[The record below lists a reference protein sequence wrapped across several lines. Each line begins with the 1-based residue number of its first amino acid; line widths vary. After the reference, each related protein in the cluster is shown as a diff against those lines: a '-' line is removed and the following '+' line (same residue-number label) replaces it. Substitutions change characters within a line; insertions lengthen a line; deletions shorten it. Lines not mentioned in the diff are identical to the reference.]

1 MTIKLRSESD
11 SGFPAELFAASTIGK
26 AIFDALNKS
35 VGMTE
40 VMTYE
45 SYVDMLIGNR
55 VFTVRIPSDTESSS
69 RIDLVAWERNDGTVD
84 LKNNDGMHLFMTKSM
99 YAEELIDSELGGP
112 LPIGDSDFNVIEWLD
127 TRLFGN
133 VTSAEP
139 AKEDDKYPTF
149 HPGMEHEVHPPLRRK
164 SASVEEPKAEPIE
177 ETKPEPAEEPKPEF
191 PVAEFYKTAAQTVVA
206 FDADTVLA
214 IAKILPNNTGKFTDV
229 SERDFRI
236 QLMDVVFKQCNNIVK
251 EVMRSGYPDGKT
263 IRDRLTLDF
272 GPGEIIHIGMVCNIE
287 PGNIAIYLNYKPV
300 GTGRMYVQ
308 V

>member
-45 SYVDMLIGNR
+45 SYVDMLIGDD

-84 LKNNDGMHLFMTKSM
+84 FKNNDGMHLFMTKSM
-99 YAEELIDSELGGP
+99 YAEELIDSETGRA
-112 LPIGDSDFNVIEWLD
+112 LPIGDSDFNIIEWLD

-133 VTSAEP
+133 VATF
-139 AKEDDKYPTF
+139 DKYPTF

-164 SASVEEPKAEPIE
+164 SASVEEPKAEPIGE
-177 ETKPEPAEEPKPEF
+177 AKPEPAEEPKPEF

-214 IAKILPNNTGKFTDV
+214 IAKILPNNTGKFIDV
-229 SERDFRI
+229 SERAFRI
-236 QLMDVVFKQCNNIVK
+236 QLMDVVFEQCNKIVK
-251 EVMRSGYPDGKT
+251 EVMRLGYPPDGKS
-263 IRDRLTLDF
+263 IRDRLTLEF
-272 GPGEIIHIGMVCNIE
+272 SPGEIIHIGMVCNFE
-287 PGNIAIYLNYKPV
+287 PGNFAIFLNYKPV
-300 GTGRMYVQ
+300 GSGRMYVQ